1 MIKCSG
7 KQGISG
13 LSMLMNGDKNKMLS
27 QIVSIARRAGEMM
40 LEARDA
46 AIHQKEGHYNFVT
59 DADVAV
65 QRYLQKELL
74 SLLPGARFFAEE
86 QENEPLTDDATF
98 VVDPIDGT
106 MNFMRHRNASAV
118 SIALLKNKMPVL
130 GVIYIPYS
138 DEMFTAELG
147 KGAFVNG
154 RPISVSRTPFE
165 NGLVLFGTSPYDQ
178 DLVQRSMYAAGQ
190 FLVQAGDLR
199 RSGAATLDLCDIAC
213 GRADIF
219 FELRLRPWDV
229 AAGALLVTEAGGRY
243 LSLQHDRPCF
253 DGPCGMLACNA
264 VCEEQAIRIIQEAM
278 K

>member
-1 MIKCSG
+1 
-7 KQGISG
+7 
-13 LSMLMNGDKNKMLS
+13 MLAKIETLARKAGD
-27 QIVSIARRAGEMM
+27 MM
-40 LEARDA
+40 LAARDA
-46 AIHQKEGHYNFVT
+46 TIHQKEGHYNFVT
-59 DADVAV
+59 DADVTV

-86 QENEPLTDDATF
+86 QENDPLTDEATF

-138 DEMFTAELG
+138 DEMFTTELR
-147 KGAFVNG
+147 KGAYMNG
-154 RPISVSRTPFE
+154 RRISVSSTPFE

-229 AAGALLVTEAGGRY
+229 AAGALLVTEAGGKY
-243 LSLQHDRPCF
+243 LSLQHDRPWF
-253 DGPCGMLACNA
+253 DGPSGMLACNA
-264 VCEEQAIRIIQEAM
+264 ECEERALHILQEALL
-278 K
+278 